1 MFFCFV
7 PFEWGEDQSH
17 KPKLQNYLE
26 FWESFSIWDSTMEP
40 IKFLL
45 DFLCCRFSTSFFFP
59 SLSLQT
65 SWPWVGT
72 PPSPWLEITY
82 YRWGHSFLQNK
93 SDFFCLLFTQH
104 NWIPSEQT
112 IVQTKLCFLCR
123 GRFTREHWRPISAR
137 TILTRSTTTSRSDRA
152 DVLLVLLIT
161 NKSQHD
167 YISFFCAV
175 MPY

>member
-1 MFFCFV
+1 MEFLCQLQGNKAGLGAIFKLALMFLCFV
-7 PFEWGEDQSH
+7 PFEWSENQSH

-26 FWESFSIWDSTMEP
+26 FRESFSIWDSTMEP

-82 YRWGHSFLQNK
+82 YRWGQSFLQNK
-93 SDFFCLLFTQH
+93 SHFFVFCSPNTIESLLSKQLF
-104 NWIPSEQT
+104 
-112 IVQTKLCFLCR
+112 KLNCVF
-123 GRFTREHWRPISAR
+123 SAGAGLPGN
-137 TILTRSTTTSRSDRA
+137 TED
-152 DVLLVLLIT
+152 
-161 NKSQHD
+161 Q
-167 YISFFCAV
+167 
-175 MPY
+175 